1 MIVFSVKEHVS
12 QCSAVA
18 HYNRDLQHSG
28 LRYIRLWIHTQYLLV
43 EQFIVGLALLMRFV
57 DYKKIEKITCL
68 SFKLATSLNRLIWQH
83 LIKSFSHVTGC
94 KHSCGFL
101 QTSLLCFSV
110 WQAFRLMDLKVMK
123 QYALFYYKCYI
134 LPLHSALQREESA
147 ATNSDSFSI
156 MFCITIICKHR
167 LKHTHAHTRFS
178 VCGENMHLFKLY
190 SSDAEWSVK

>member
-18 HYNRDLQHSG
+18 YYNRDQQHSG

-43 EQFIVGLALLMRFV
+43 DQFIVGLALLMRFV

-110 WQAFRLMDLKVMK
+110 WQALKVTKSWNSMH
-123 QYALFYYKCYI
+123 YFIISVTSCLSILLYKEKKV
-134 LPLHSALQREESA
+134 LLQTLTHSALCSA
-147 ATNSDSFSI
+147 SQLYANIGSNTHTFFSLWWEYASF
-156 MFCITIICKHR
+156 
-167 LKHTHAHTRFS
+167 
-178 VCGENMHLFKLY
+178 
-190 SSDAEWSVK
+190 